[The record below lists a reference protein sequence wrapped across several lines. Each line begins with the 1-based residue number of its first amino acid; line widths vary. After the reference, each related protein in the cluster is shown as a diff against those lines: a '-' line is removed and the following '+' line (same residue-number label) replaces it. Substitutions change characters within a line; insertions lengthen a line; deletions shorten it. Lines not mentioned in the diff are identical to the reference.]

1 MAGRRSKNDRGAPVK
16 KMISNKKL
24 RSSLSRVPIYTI
36 LLACLTSL
44 FINWFVV
51 LETSDRIE
59 KKVTEDAYREL
70 QQTSALFAD
79 QISNSINSV
88 DATLR
93 MAGHLMSEDSAH
105 LDKLIERKIITLEPL
120 VLLTFVDKEG
130 RAVETN
136 MGMDPDRTNLA
147 DRESVR
153 VHLDGQAEGLFIG
166 KPLIGRFSQSW
177 VFHLSRKVLN
187 TDGSLRGVL
196 VASVNPYYFA
206 CFWDELLKGDH
217 MTGLDPTVSLYGFDG
232 VIRTGSR
239 HLESYLANLQPQ
251 TWVLKAANTGLN
263 GRFEYQSTTG
273 PRASAF
279 VKMMDK
285 PLIAVASY
293 SSAGIAARTA
303 QQQVESY
310 TIGVIISAII
320 VLTGAIMLIAM
331 NTCRRN
337 EKRAS
342 AAEVRLASALNTIKD
357 SFAIYDPSGQLTS
370 FNKAF
375 SESFSKQALAADLPT
390 IIEYLHSKRQ
400 SAQASEDISGADAP
414 KRDALAYGPMIG
426 PERENEINV
435 GGDRW
440 LRVES
445 SKTPLG
451 ETVVYGTDVSESRLR
466 EAALVERTRQ
476 VWAQARK
483 MKDLAEMA
491 ERATKVKSSF
501 LAAMSHEIRT
511 PLNAINGFAQI
522 LGKSAI
528 GEEPQHISKL
538 INQSCRHL
546 LDIVDDILDF
556 TRLEAD
562 RVTLHS
568 SRISLQRLM
577 EELVETASIL
587 TQGKPVRTSFSMEPE
602 TPAFVVA
609 DMRRLKQVLLNL
621 LSNAAKFTQ
630 SGEIKLTT
638 FMKGEMIC
646 FQVADS
652 GDGIAPVVGQS
663 IFEPFE
669 QGSFAGRIR
678 SSGTGLGLAITKRLI
693 NLMGGS
699 ISYTSELGV
708 GTTFHVE
715 MPYVES
721 VSPQLEAPS
730 LKGVETPLPSLRILI
745 AEDAPS
751 SRMLLRMIL
760 TKQGHMVDDVDNG
773 QKALEALLKTE
784 YDIAILDVQMPVM
797 DGLEAAEAL
806 RASHGPMTDV
816 PLIALTAQVLD
827 EEVER
832 IRASGFDR
840 VLGKPFMEDDL
851 VAAIRALVRA
861 PVQVAPAPVAAGL
874 HSMVAP
880 ELVHNKD
887 A

>member
-1 MAGRRSKNDRGAPVK
+1 MKRL
-16 KMISNKKL
+16 ISNKNL
-24 RSSLSRVPIYTI
+24 SSSLSYVPFFTI
-36 LLACLTSL
+36 LLACMTSL
-44 FINWFVV
+44 FINWYVV
-51 LETSDRIE
+51 LEMSARIE
-59 KKVTEDAYREL
+59 KKVAEDAYREL
-70 QQTSALFAD
+70 HQTSTLFAD
-79 QISNSINSV
+79 QISNTINSI

-93 MAGHLMSEDSAH
+93 MAGHLLSEESTH
-105 LDKLIERKIITLEPL
+105 LNKLIEKNIISLEPL

-136 MGMDPDRTNLA
+136 MGIDPERTYLGN
-147 DRESVR
+147 RESVR

-166 KPLIGRFSQSW
+166 KPLIGRYSQTW

-187 TDGSLRGVL
+187 PDGSLRGVL

-206 CFWDELLKGDH
+206 CFWDDLLKGDH
-217 MTGLDPTVSLYGFDG
+217 MAALDPAVSLYGFDG
-232 VIRTGSR
+232 IIRTGSR
-239 HLESYLANLQPQ
+239 HLETYLSNLTPQ
-251 TWVLKAANTGLN
+251 TAILTAANSGLS
-263 GRFEYQSTTG
+263 GRFEYLSNTG
-273 PRASAF
+273 PRASNF

-293 SSAGIAARTA
+293 SAAGIAARTA
-303 QQQVESY
+303 QQKVEPY

-320 VLTGAIMLIAM
+320 VLTGAILLLAM
-331 NTCRRN
+331 RTCRRN

-342 AAEVRLASALNTIKD
+342 AAESRLASALNTIKD
-357 SFAIYDPSGQLTS
+357 SFAIYDSSGQLTA

-375 SESFSKQALAADLPT
+375 SESFSKEKVASDLPS
-390 IIEYLHSKRQ
+390 INAYLKSKAPSDQLSQDPGSGETSKRNARVDNPLL
-400 SAQASEDISGADAP
+400 S
-414 KRDALAYGPMIG
+414 
-426 PERENEINV
+426 PERQNEIHV
-435 GGDRW
+435 GGNRW

-445 SKTPLG
+445 SQTPLG
-451 ETVVYGTDVSESRLR
+451 ETVVYGTDISESRMR

-511 PLNAINGFAQI
+511 PLNAINGFAQV
-522 LGKSAI
+522 LGKTAL

-562 RVTLHS
+562 RVTLHP
-568 SRISLQRLM
+568 SRISIQKLM
-577 EELVETASIL
+577 EEIVETASIL
-587 TQGKPVRTSFSMEPE
+587 TQGKPVKTSFSLDPE
-602 TPAFVVA
+602 TPAHIVA
-609 DMRRLKQVLLNL
+609 DMRRLKQILLNL
-621 LSNAAKFTQ
+621 VSNAAKFTQ
-630 SGEIKLTT
+630 NGEIKLSAFT
-638 FMKGEMIC
+638 KGDLIC
-646 FQVADS
+646 FEVADS
-652 GDGIAPVVGQS
+652 GDGIASSIGES

-699 ISYTSELGV
+699 ISYTSQLGI

-715 MPYVES
+715 MPFVES
-721 VSPQLEAPS
+721 AKSHT
-730 LKGVETPLPSLRILI
+730 ETPVASGADAPLPPLRILI

-751 SRMLLRMIL
+751 SRLLLRMIL
-760 TKQGHMVDDVDNG
+760 TKQGHMVDDVDDG
-773 QKALEALLKTE
+773 QKALAALLKTE
-784 YDIAILDVQMPVM
+784 YDLAILDVQMPVM

-806 RASHGPMTDV
+806 RASHGPMTDM

-827 EEVER
+827 EDVER
-832 IRASGFDR
+832 IRSSGFDK
-840 VLGKPFMEDDL
+840 VLGKPFMEEDL
-851 VAAIRALVRA
+851 VAAIRALMPA
-861 PVQVAPAPVAAGL
+861 PAQASPAPVAAGL
-874 HSMVAP
+874 HSLVAP
-880 ELVHNKD
+880 ELVHNKE

>member
-1 MAGRRSKNDRGAPVK
+1 MKRLV
-16 KMISNKKL
+16 SNKKIS
-24 RSSLSRVPIYTI
+24 SSLSRLPFVTT
-36 LLACLTSL
+36 LFACLASL
-44 FINWFVV
+44 SINWFVV
-51 LETSDRIE
+51 LEMSTRIE

-70 QQTSALFAD
+70 HQTSTLFAD
-79 QISNSINSV
+79 QISNAINSI

-93 MAGHLMSEDSAH
+93 MAGHLMSDESAH
-105 LDKLIERKIITLEPL
+105 LDKLIEKKIISLEPL

-147 DRESVR
+147 NGESVR
-153 VHLDGQAEGLFIG
+153 VHLDGQADGLFIG
-166 KPLIGRFSQSW
+166 KPLIGRVSQTW

-187 TDGSLRGVL
+187 ADGSLRGVL

-206 CFWDELLKGDH
+206 CFWDELLKGDN
-217 MTGLDPTVSLYGFDG
+217 MAALDPAVSLYGFDG

-239 HLESYLANLQPQ
+239 HLEAYLTNLVPQ
-251 TWVLKAANTGLN
+251 TAILTAANSGLS
-263 GRFEYQSTTG
+263 GRFEYQSNTG
-273 PRASAF
+273 PRASNF

-293 SSAGIAARTA
+293 SSAGIAARVA
-303 QQQVESY
+303 QQQVEPY
-310 TIGVIISAII
+310 TIGVVISAII
-320 VLTGAIMLIAM
+320 LLTGAILLLAM

-337 EKRAS
+337 ERRAA
-342 AAEVRLASALNTIKD
+342 AAEIRLASALNTIQD
-357 SFAIYDPSGQLTS
+357 SFAIYDSSGHLS
-370 FNKAF
+370 VFNKAF
-375 SESFSKQALAADLPT
+375 SEAFSQQAMAADLT
-390 IIEYLHSKRQ
+390 TMVTYLQSK
-400 SAQASEDISGADAP
+400 SEPGQEADDIAVGGVR
-414 KRDALAYGPMIG
+414 KRDAGAEGPAIG
-426 PERENEINV
+426 PERKNEINL
-435 GGDRW
+435 GADRW
-440 LRVES
+440 LRIES
-445 SKTPLG
+445 SKTPIG

-522 LGKSAI
+522 LGKAAV
-528 GEEPQHISKL
+528 GEEPKHISKL

-562 RVTLHS
+562 RVTLHP
-568 SRISLQRLM
+568 SRISIQKLM
-577 EELVETASIL
+577 EELAETAAIL
-587 TQGKPVRTSFSMEPE
+587 TQGKPVKTSFSLEPE
-602 TPAFVVA
+602 TPHHIIA
-609 DMRRLKQVLLNL
+609 DMRRIKQVLLNL
-621 LSNAAKFTQ
+621 VSNAAKFTQ
-630 SGEIKLTT
+630 SGEIKLIA
-638 FMKGEMIC
+638 FMKGDMIC

-652 GDGIAPVVGQS
+652 GDGIAPIVGES

-699 ISYTSELGV
+699 ISYTSQLGI

-715 MPYVES
+715 MPYMDS
-721 VSPQLEAPS
+721 TSPQLDQPISVGA
-730 LKGVETPLPSLRILI
+730 ETPLPGLKILI

-760 TKQGHMVDDVDNG
+760 TKQGHQVDDVDNG
-773 QKALEALLKTE
+773 QKALDALMKTE
-784 YDIAILDVQMPVM
+784 YDLAILDVQMPIM
-797 DGLEAAEAL
+797 DGLEAAAAL
-806 RASHGPMTDV
+806 RGSHCPMTDV

-832 IRASGFDR
+832 IKASGFDK
-840 VLGKPFMEDDL
+840 VLGKPFMEEDL
-851 VAAIRALVRA
+851 VAAIRTLVR
-861 PVQVAPAPVAAGL
+861 VPAQGGPTAVAAGL
-874 HSMVAP
+874 HSSAAP
-880 ELVHNKD
+880 ELVHDKD

>member
-1 MAGRRSKNDRGAPVK
+1 MKRL
-16 KMISNKKL
+16 ISNKNIGA
-24 RSSLSRVPIYTI
+24 SLNRVPFYTI
-36 LLACLTSL
+36 FIACMTSL

-51 LETSDRIE
+51 LEMSARIE

-70 QQTSALFAD
+70 HQTSTLFAD
-79 QISNSINSV
+79 QISNTINSI

-93 MAGHLMSEDSAH
+93 MAGHLLSEESTH
-105 LDKLIERKIITLEPL
+105 LNTLIAKNIISLEPL
-120 VLLTFVDKEG
+120 VLLTFIDKEG
-130 RAVETN
+130 RAIETN
-136 MGMDPDRTNLA
+136 MGMDPDRTYLGE
-147 DRESVR
+147 RESVR

-166 KPLIGRFSQSW
+166 KPLIGRFSQTW

-187 TDGSLRGVL
+187 PDGTLRGVL

-217 MTGLDPTVSLYGFDG
+217 MAALDPAVSLYGFDG

-239 HLESYLANLQPQ
+239 HLETYLSNRTPQ
-251 TWVLKAANTGLN
+251 TAVLTAANSGLS
-263 GRFEYQSTTG
+263 GRFEHQSTTG
-273 PRASAF
+273 PRASNF

-293 SSAGIAARTA
+293 SAAGIAARTA
-303 QQQVESY
+303 QQQVEPY

-320 VLTGAIMLIAM
+320 LLTGAILLVAM

-342 AAEVRLASALNTIKD
+342 AAESRLASALNTIKD
-357 SFAIYDPSGQLTS
+357 SFAIYDSSGQLTV

-375 SESFSKQALAADLPT
+375 SESFNKENVTADLQSITSYLKSKAPT
-390 IIEYLHSKRQ
+390 GQQ
-400 SAQASEDISGADAP
+400 SQDSALVSARKTEAKEDNPLAP
-414 KRDALAYGPMIG
+414 
-426 PERENEINV
+426 PERQNEINV
-435 GGDRW
+435 GGNRW

-445 SKTPLG
+445 SQTPIG
-451 ETVVYGTDVSESRLR
+451 ETVVYGTDISESRMR

-476 VWAQARK
+476 FWAQARK

-491 ERATKVKSSF
+491 DRATKVKSSF
-501 LAAMSHEIRT
+501 LAAMSQEIRT

-522 LGKSAI
+522 LGKTAV

-562 RVTLHS
+562 RVTLHP
-568 SRISLQRLM
+568 SRISIQKLM

-587 TQGKPVRTSFSMEPE
+587 TQGKSVKTSFSIDPE
-602 TPAFVVA
+602 TPAHIVA
-609 DMRRLKQVLLNL
+609 DTRRLKQVLLNL
-621 LSNAAKFTQ
+621 VSNAAKFTQ
-630 SGEIKLTT
+630 TGEIKLLAFPMGDT
-638 FMKGEMIC
+638 IC
-646 FQVADS
+646 FEVADS
-652 GDGIAPVVGQS
+652 GDGIAPAIGET

-678 SSGTGLGLAITKRLI
+678 TSGTGLGLAITKRLI
-693 NLMGGS
+693 NLMGGG
-699 ISYTSELGV
+699 IRYTSQLGV

-715 MPYVES
+715 LPYVES
-721 VSPQLEAPS
+721 TKPQLNTPTTPAADA
-730 LKGVETPLPSLRILI
+730 PLPPLRILI

-751 SRMLLRMIL
+751 SRLLLRMIL
-760 TKQGHMVDDVDNG
+760 TKQGHQVDDVDDG
-773 QKALEALLKTE
+773 QKALAALAKTE
-784 YDIAILDVQMPVM
+784 YDLAILDVQMPVM

-827 EEVER
+827 EDVER
-832 IRASGFDR
+832 IRAAGFDK
-840 VLGKPFMEDDL
+840 VLGKPFMEEDL
-851 VAAIRALVRA
+851 VAAIRALIRA
-861 PVQVAPAPVAAGL
+861 PTQASPAPVAAGL
-874 HSMVAP
+874 HSPVAP

>member
-1 MAGRRSKNDRGAPVK
+1 MHDRGAPVK
-16 KMISNKKL
+16 KMIASKKL

-36 LLACLTSL
+36 LMACLTSL

-51 LETSDRIE
+51 LETSHRIE
-59 KKVTEDAYREL
+59 KKVAEDAYREL
-70 QQTSALFAD
+70 HQTSALFAD

-93 MAGHLMSEDSAH
+93 MAGHLMSEGSAH
-105 LDKLIERKIITLEPL
+105 LDKLIEKKIITLEPL

-136 MGMDPDRTNLA
+136 MGIDPDRTNLA

-166 KPLIGRFSQSW
+166 KPLIGRFSQTW

-187 TDGSLRGVL
+187 PDGSLRGVL

-217 MTGLDPTVSLYGFDG
+217 MAGLDPIVSLYGFDG

-239 HLESYLANLQPQ
+239 HLESYLTNLHQQ
-251 TWVLKAANTGLN
+251 TWVLTAANTGLN

-273 PRASAF
+273 PRASTF

-303 QQQVESY
+303 QQQVEPY

-320 VLTGAIMLIAM
+320 LLTGAILLIAM

-357 SFAIYDPSGQLTS
+357 SFAIYDSSGKLTA

-375 SESFSKQALAADLPT
+375 SECFSKQALAADLPT
-390 IIEYLHSKRQ
+390 IIDYLHSKSQ
-400 SAQASEDISGADAP
+400 SAQSSEEISGAAAH
-414 KRDALAYGPMIG
+414 KRDAVAYGPMMG

-435 GGDRW
+435 GSDRW
-440 LRVES
+440 LRVER

-451 ETVVYGTDVSESRLR
+451 ETVFYGTDVSESRLR

-522 LGKSAI
+522 LGKTAI
-528 GEEPQHISKL
+528 GEEPQHVSKL

-562 RVTLHS
+562 RVTLHP
-568 SRISLQRLM
+568 SRISIQKLM

-587 TQGKPVRTSFSMEPE
+587 TQGKPVQTSFSMEPE
-602 TPAFVVA
+602 TPPFVVA

-621 LSNAAKFTQ
+621 VSNAAKFTQ
-630 SGEIKLTT
+630 SGEIKLTA

-699 ISYTSELGV
+699 ISYTSELCV

-721 VSPQLEAPS
+721 INPQPEAQS
-730 LKGVETPLPSLRILI
+730 LKGAETPLPSLRILI

-760 TKQGHMVDDVDNG
+760 TKQGHRVDDVDNG

-784 YDIAILDVQMPVM
+784 YDIAILDVQMPIM

-832 IRASGFDR
+832 IRASGFDK
-840 VLGKPFMEDDL
+840 VLGKPFMEEDL
-851 VAAIRALVRA
+851 VAAIRALVRL
-861 PVQVAPAPVAAGL
+861 PVQSTPAPVAAGL

>member
-1 MAGRRSKNDRGAPVK
+1 MRSVIA
-16 KMISNKKL
+16 NKKL
-24 RSSLSRVPIYTI
+24 RSSLSRVPLYTI

-51 LETSDRIE
+51 LETSNRVE

-70 QQTSALFAD
+70 HQTSALFAD
-79 QISNSINSV
+79 QISNSINSI

-93 MAGHLMSEDSAH
+93 MAGHLLSHESTHLSELIDKKVIS
-105 LDKLIERKIITLEPL
+105 LDPL
-120 VLLTFVDKEG
+120 VLLTLIDTDG
-130 RAVETN
+130 RAIETN
-136 MGMDPDRTNLA
+136 MGMDPDRTYLGN
-147 DRESVR
+147 RESVR
-153 VHLDGQAEGLFIG
+153 VHLDGQAEGLFVG
-166 KPLIGRFSQSW
+166 TPLIGRFSQTW
-177 VFHLSRKVLN
+177 VFHLSRKVMN
-187 TDGSLRGVL
+187 RDGSLRGVL

-217 MTGLDPTVSLYGFDG
+217 MIALEPAVSLYGFDG
-232 VIRTGSR
+232 IIRTGSR
-239 HLESYLANLQPQ
+239 HLESYLTNLKPQ
-251 TWVLKAANTGLN
+251 TWVLSAANSGLS
-263 GRFEYQSTTG
+263 GRFEYDSNNG
-273 PRASAF
+273 PRASSF

-293 SSAGIAARTA
+293 STAGIAARVA
-303 QQQVESY
+303 QQKVEPY
-310 TIGVIISAII
+310 TVGAIISAII
-320 VLTGAIMLIAM
+320 LATGSILLIAM

-357 SFAIYDPSGQLTS
+357 SFAIYDKSGHLSS

-375 SESFSKQALAADLPT
+375 SEAFSKQAMAADLPT
-390 IIEYLHSKRQ
+390 IVSYLQ
-400 SAQASEDISGADAP
+400 SRSATTQEPEDLSGVGIR
-414 KRDALAYGPMIG
+414 KRDAGTEGPMMP
-426 PERENEINV
+426 PERQNEINI
-435 GGDRW
+435 GSDRW

-445 SKTPLG
+445 SITPLG
-451 ETVVYGTDVSESRLR
+451 ETVVYGTDVSESRQR

-522 LGKSAI
+522 LGKSTVGA
-528 GEEPQHISKL
+528 EAQHISKL

-562 RVTLHS
+562 RVILHP
-568 SRISLQRLM
+568 SRISIQKLM

-587 TQGKPVRTSFSMEPE
+587 TEGKPVNTSFSMEPE
-602 TPAFVVA
+602 TSAYIVA
-609 DMRRLKQVLLNL
+609 DMRRIKQILLNL
-621 LSNAAKFTQ
+621 VSNAAKFTQ
-630 SGEIKLTT
+630 NGEIKLSA
-638 FMKGEMIC
+638 FMKGDMIC

-652 GDGIAPVVGQS
+652 GDGIAPIVGES

-693 NLMGGS
+693 SLMGGR
-699 ISYTSELGV
+699 ISYISQLGV

-715 MPYVES
+715 LPYVES
-721 VSPQLEAPS
+721 VSPQSDGPS
-730 LKGVETPLPSLRILI
+730 LAGAETPLPPLRILI

-760 TKQGHMVDDVDNG
+760 TKQGHRVDDVDNG
-773 QKALEALLKTE
+773 KKALEALLKAE
-784 YDIAILDVQMPVM
+784 YDVAILDVQMPVM

-832 IRASGFDR
+832 IRASGFDK
-840 VLGKPFMEDDL
+840 VLGKPFMEEDL
-851 VAAIRALVRA
+851 VAAIRALIRA
-861 PVQVAPAPVAAGL
+861 PSQIMAAPVAAGL

-880 ELVHNKD
+880 ELVHNKE